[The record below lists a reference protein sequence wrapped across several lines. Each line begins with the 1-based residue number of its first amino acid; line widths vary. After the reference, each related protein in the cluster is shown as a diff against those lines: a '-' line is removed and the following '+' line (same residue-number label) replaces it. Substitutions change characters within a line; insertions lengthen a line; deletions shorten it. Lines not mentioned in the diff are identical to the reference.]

1 MKTTTKKPTVKKV
14 TKKVESKTETTPKK
28 EEKTSINKS
37 LRAKMT
43 NLETAYLAAISGK
56 MKFSEVKEMFR
67 KLHKEVKSST
77 KK

>member
-14 TKKVESKTETTPKK
+14 TKKVESKTEATPKK
-28 EEKTSINKS
+28 EEKTINKS